1 MAPKK
6 LLFLFLACQEQFRF
20 HLCFPW
26 PLLALNGKK
35 MGGRGRATSKKKVG
49 NYLPLLENST
59 SFLAEIA
66 RKWQNNCFLAS
77 KDQNGVGW
85 GWQIEQLDFTINN
98 GRRREDFA
106 AYRAL
111 PQTAKWGKT
120 SQAPSTL
127 FLAANK
133 YWNPW
138 SSRLRTHIS
147 RKVLLINSRPNK
159 NPPFYRDKSRRRKP
173 LFQPTVYCRDQI
185 RTFLTF
191 MEQHRNTCRFPYVFS
206 FFPSSIRL
214 FLSHTV

>member
-6 LLFLFLACQEQFRF
+6 LLFLFLSCQEQFRF
-20 HLCFPW
+20 HFCSPW
-26 PLLALNGKK
+26 PLLALNGKE

-66 RKWQNNCFLAS
+66 RKWQNKCFLAS
-77 KDQNGVGW
+77 KDQNGEG
-85 GWQIEQLDFTINN
+85 GGQIEQLFTINN

-106 AYRAL
+106 ASCF
-111 PQTAKWGKT
+111 TANHDMGKT

-133 YWNPW
+133 YWNPL

-173 LFQPTVYCRDQI
+173 LFQT
-185 RTFLTF
+185 
-191 MEQHRNTCRFPYVFS
+191 YVQ
-206 FFPSSIRL
+206 
-214 FLSHTV
+214 